1 MRVNRRKAGGA
12 TLPTSFFADA
22 AAAAA
27 SIASAT
33 NCRCPASAIALPRL
47 MSRRADH
54 AAATTTF
61 VVLSRSRCSTASL
74 HGIVDVIAGRLEA
87 DAERLDVPEQQDRV
101 QRAPAP
107 VKMTPSHAV
116 VFLFVCAT
124 SSTKSLPHFAKL
136 GVSGPL
142 ETPSF
147 KKIPEPC
154 AKN

>member
-1 MRVNRRKAGGA
+1 M
-12 TLPTSFFADA
+12 
-22 AAAAA
+22 
-27 SIASAT
+27 
-33 NCRCPASAIALPRL
+33 
-47 MSRRADH
+47 
-54 AAATTTF
+54 
-61 VVLSRSRCSTASL
+61 
-74 HGIVDVIAGRLEA
+74 DVIAGRLEA
-87 DAERLDVPEQQDRV
+87 DAERLDVPEQQDSV

-154 AKN
+154 AKNQLGMCFLSFWFTWFPWELGPQTGTIVCAI